1 MPTPA
6 DTGSNSGVHTGA
18 NPGTNI
24 GTNIGTNL
32 GIEADALTQQHCEH
46 RAAPMAADEL
56 ARHLARVPAWSAE
69 EGMLERRFEFADFHA
84 TMAFVNAVAWIA
96 HREDHHPDLLVGYGQ
111 CTVRWRT
118 HSAGGITLNDFIC
131 AARVDAL
138 NP

>member
-6 DTGSNSGVHTGA
+6 DTESNTGVNTGMNTGTRA
-18 NPGTNI
+18 N
-24 GTNIGTNL
+24 
-32 GIEADALTQQHCEH
+32 DLTHGHCEH

-56 ARHLARVPAWSAE
+56 ARQLARVPAWSVE

-96 HREDHHPDLLVGYGQ
+96 HRQDHHPDLLVGYGQ